1 MSDGDDTIAMS
12 IEDAFA
18 QTLADMEDARE
29 ELASSPSG
37 SESPSI
43 NSAFEIGVTDVTEE
57 SSEHNPVIAPPL
69 NSPPVDQ
76 TSNLTSVK
84 APEGPPVV
92 GPPAGPPMGGPPAG
106 PPMSGPPA
114 GPPMSGPPA
123 GPPMVGPP
131 AGPPMMG
138 PPAGPPMVGPPAGP
152 PMMGPPAG
160 PPMSGPPAGP
170 PMSGPP
176 AGPPMVGPP
185 AGPPMMGP
193 PAGPPMS
200 GPPAGPPIM
209 APPPDLS
216 MGSLPP
222 SIEPISESEDHEST
236 FQVADLSEITTEVQS
251 EGESSTDLE
260 STIEFDESVIVAE
273 LVEEE
278 FESPNIPEEPE
289 FNPVD
294 PDDFMSDFQ
303 DEWDNSAP
311 VRASDI
317 DRTEGM
323 DW

>member
-57 SSEHNPVIAPPL
+57 SSEHNSVTAPPL

-76 TSNLTSVK
+76 TPNLTSVK
-84 APEGPPVV
+84 APEGPPMVGPPAGPPMMGPPAGPPMM

-114 GPPMSGPPA
+114 GPP
-123 GPPMVGPP
+123 
-131 AGPPMMG
+131 
-138 PPAGPPMVGPPAGP
+138 
-152 PMMGPPAG
+152 
-160 PPMSGPPAGP
+160 
-170 PMSGPP
+170 
-176 AGPPMVGPP
+176 
-185 AGPPMMGP
+185 
-193 PAGPPMS
+193 
-200 GPPAGPPIM
+200 IT
-209 APPPDLS
+209 APSPDLS

-236 FQVADLSEITTEVQS
+236 FQVADLSEITTDVQS

-273 LVEEE
+273 SVEEE